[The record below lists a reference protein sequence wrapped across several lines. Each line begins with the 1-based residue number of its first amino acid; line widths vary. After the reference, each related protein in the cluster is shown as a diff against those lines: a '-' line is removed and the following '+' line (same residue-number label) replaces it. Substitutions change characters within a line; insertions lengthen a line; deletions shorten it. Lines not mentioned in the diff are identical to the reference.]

1 MRNIDETYKTE
12 LNFVDEFNLS
22 RNGMIKEIEQEFNII
37 RLCLFE
43 SQELD
48 EQYQSVLDRIIVMPL
63 RKLLCEKASVLL
75 NVCPTFKMPLLDGI
89 EVRYDDGQHI
99 VHTPLRI
106 GSIQTWIPVE
116 DGLNRM
122 YLGLTEMLNQLH
134 KCFQNIHMSIY

>member
-1 MRNIDETYKTE
+1 MDTWRNCKVRNIDETYKTE

-63 RKLLCEKASVLL
+63 W
-75 NVCPTFKMPLLDGI
+75 
-89 EVRYDDGQHI
+89 
-99 VHTPLRI
+99 I
-106 GSIQTWIPVE
+106 GY
-116 DGLNRM
+116 N
-122 YLGLTEMLNQLH
+122 
-134 KCFQNIHMSIY
+134 

>member
-48 EQYQSVLDRIIVMPL
+48 EQYQSVLDRIIVMPYSAYAIAD
-63 RKLLCEKASVLL
+63 REYTDMDSC
-75 NVCPTFKMPLLDGI
+75 
-89 EVRYDDGQHI
+89 R
-99 VHTPLRI
+99 
-106 GSIQTWIPVE
+106 
-116 DGLNRM
+116 RM
-122 YLGLTEMLNQLH
+122 A
-134 KCFQNIHMSIY
+134 

>member
-48 EQYQSVLDRIIVMPL
+48 EQYQSVLGTIFHAL
-63 RKLLCEKASVLL
+63 SES
-75 NVCPTFKMPLLDGI
+75 
-89 EVRYDDGQHI
+89 RYG
-99 VHTPLRI
+99 
-106 GSIQTWIPVE
+106 E
-116 DGLNRM
+116 EC
-122 YLGLTEMLNQLH
+122 YA
-134 KCFQNIHMSIY
+134 